1 MVLKC
6 AQVWFVIATI
16 TGALLT
22 PRVLCRKLCAGL
34 NALAKAG
41 RWGVCAERGA
51 PTFAKGIICT
61 QQLPVGSGPP
71 GWAQAIQQCVL
82 PRYNPKSSRCFG
94 LHCLPVLLF
103 DFKSAWGLLMSNPL
117 VVVPDF
123 GLPICHEKPHRLQA
137 SAE

>member
-6 AQVWFVIATI
+6 SQVWFVIATI
-16 TGALLT
+16 TGALLK
-22 PRVLCRKLCAGL
+22 PRVLRRKLCSGL

-41 RWGVCAERGA
+41 HWGVCAERRA
-51 PTFAKGIICT
+51 PTFAKGIIYT

-71 GWAQAIQQCVL
+71 GWARAIQQCVL
-82 PRYNPKSSRCFG
+82 PRYNPVSLRRFG

-103 DFKSAWGLLMSNPL
+103 DFKSARGLLMRNPL
-117 VVVPDF
+117 VLITDF

>member
-6 AQVWFVIATI
+6 SQVRFVVATI

-41 RWGVCAERGA
+41 CWGVCAERGA

-71 GWAQAIQQCVL
+71 SWARAIQQCVL
-82 PRYNPKSSRCFG
+82 PRYNTVLLRRFG

-103 DFKSAWGLLMSNPL
+103 DFKSARGLLMSNPL
-117 VVVPDF
+117 VLITDF
-123 GLPICHEKPHRLQA
+123 GLPVCHEKPHRLQA
-137 SAE
+137 TAE